1 MLLQTVLPSGFS
13 LPPAFYLAVIAVL
26 GGLAVAALWTAR
38 PQVNQAIVVAFAPWM
53 VGGAALYALY
63 QVEVLPPSIAPFF
76 GSPAVYLTTFAV
88 AGLVW
93 AAGTRYEFMAPVLV
107 ASVGGVVMLG
117 TVGLALGT
125 AAENGT
131 LALTWSTVALAVAS
145 VLAGGVWLLADRFTV
160 SAGDTGLAGL
170 LVVIGH
176 VLDGVTTAVGFDVLH
191 FGEQSPLSR
200 FVLETGT
207 ALPTAEVLGA
217 GWLFVVV
224 KLALALAV
232 VLLLSDLVR
241 EDPRQGYA
249 LLGVVAAVGLGPG
262 AHNLVLFAIAG

>member
-13 LPPAFYLAVIAVL
+13 LPPALYLAVIVVL
-26 GGLAVAALWTAR
+26 GGVAVAALWTTR

-53 VGGAALYALY
+53 VAGAALYALY
-63 QVEVLPPSIAPFF
+63 QVEVLPVSIAPFF
-76 GSPAVYLTTFAV
+76 GSPAVYLTTFAF

-107 ASVGGVVMLG
+107 SSVGVVVMLG
-117 TVGLALGT
+117 TVGLALGV
-125 AAENGT
+125 AAERGT
-131 LALTWSTVALAVAS
+131 LALTWPVVTVVVAS
-145 VLAGGVWLLADRFTV
+145 VLAGVAWPLADRLTV
-160 SAGDTGLAGL
+160 SAGDTGIAGL
-170 LVVIGH
+170 LVVFGH

-200 FVLETGT
+200 FVLELGA
-207 ALPTAEVLGA
+207 ALPTADALGA

-232 VLLLSDLVR
+232 VYLLSDLVR

-249 LLGVVAAVGLGPG
+249 LLGLVAAVGLGPG
-262 AHNLVLFAIAG
+262 AHNVVLFAVAG